1 MTMTDSELENDL
13 ARRRLDKEQQLLEE
27 ESSIKIVTGAVGPTL
42 LLDVSIEGVPVAAVA
57 DTGAQSTIISRSML
71 HRVHK
76 HMKSQ
81 GKSLPKLELPSP
93 PLYGKSGSALDI
105 TAMVNLR
112 FSVDGLEVTVP
123 VFVQPESELPFRDE
137 YSAPARCEGA
147 SCKWGT
153 TETIRGKRN

>member
-1 MTMTDSELENDL
+1 MTMTGSELENEL
-13 ARRRLDKEQQLLEE
+13 ARHRLHNEQQLLEE
-27 ESSIKIVTGAVGPTL
+27 ESSIKIVTGAVGPTS
-42 LLDVSIEGVPVAAVA
+42 LLDVSIKGVPVAAVA

-76 HMKSQ
+76 HTKSR

-112 FSVDGLEVTVP
+112 FSVDGFEVTIP
-123 VFVQPESELPFRDE
+123 VIC
-137 YSAPARCEGA
+137 SAW
-147 SCKWGT
+147 K
-153 TETIRGKRN
+153 